1 LETEDYCHKLRLKI
15 GQNSQKAVLARVGST
30 LVAGLLTAPLF
41 ASTAAA
47 QAGAAVTGG
56 SFLGLALQN
65 FTPYHSAAGGIIL
78 GVATA
83 MSMLTRGQVLG
94 ISGVVG
100 GRNSQKF
107 SL

>member
-1 LETEDYCHKLRLKI
+1 MQT
-15 GQNSQKAVLARVGST
+15 VLARVGST
-30 LVAGLLTAPLF
+30 LAAGLLAAPFF

-65 FTPYHSAAGGIIL
+65 FTPYHSAAGGMIL

-83 MSMLTRGQVLG
+83 LSLARALSLSLIICLHLCQLFSCTVRHHVHTVTR
-94 ISGVVG
+94 
-100 GRNSQKF
+100 RP
-107 SL
+107 

>member
-1 LETEDYCHKLRLKI
+1 MQT
-15 GQNSQKAVLARVGST
+15 VLARVGST
-30 LVAGLLTAPLF
+30 LAAGLLTAPFF

-47 QAGAAVTGG
+47 QAGAVVTGG

-65 FTPYHSAAGGIIL
+65 LTPYHSLAGGIIL

-100 GRNSQKF
+100 GKNSQT
-107 SL
+107 SSI

>member
-1 LETEDYCHKLRLKI
+1 MQT
-15 GQNSQKAVLARVGST
+15 VLARVGST
-30 LVAGLLTAPLF
+30 LAAGLLAAPFF

-47 QAGAAVTGG
+47 QAGAVVTGG